1 MMQYSFFLC
10 KYLHPADVGAVSDRP
25 RAWCSAQRIEI
36 SILAGGKYTLIH
48 DNRPY
53 EFYCRFCVFCNTPF
67 LLAFLIQFIAAI
79 SRTGDGLAVVGSH
92 GVH

>member
-1 MMQYSFFLC
+1 MMQHSFFLC
-10 KYLHPADVGAVSDRP
+10 KCLHPADVGAVSDRP

-53 EFYCRFCVFCNTPF
+53 EFYCRFCVFCNTPIF
-67 LLAFLIQFIAAI
+67 
-79 SRTGDGLAVVGSH
+79 
-92 GVH
+92 

>member
-1 MMQYSFFLC
+1 MLQHALKLYNC
-10 KYLHPADVGAVSDRP
+10 LHPQDVGAVTDRP

-53 EFYCRFCVFCNTPF
+53 KFPV
-67 LLAFLIQFIAAI
+67 LQQALAFYALL
-79 SRTGDGLAVVGSH
+79 S
-92 GVH
+92 

>member
-1 MMQYSFFLC
+1 MMQHSFFLC
-10 KYLHPADVGAVSDRP
+10 KCLHPADVGAVSDRP

-53 EFYCRFCVFCNTPF
+53 EFYCRFCVFCNTHF
-67 LLAFLIQFIAAI
+67 TFIFYAGNTLVIQI
-79 SRTGDGLAVVGSH
+79 SQGRIREKMLMIQG
-92 GVH
+92 